1 MGAPIKTVSLR
12 EEDYYRLREQ
22 AEREGRT
29 IQGQVRYLLRFGEA
43 GE

>member
-1 MGAPIKTVSLR
+1 MGSPIKTVSLR
-12 EEDYYRLREQ
+12 EEDYEVLRRQ

-29 IQGQVRYLLRFGEA
+29 LQGQVHYLLQFGD

>member
-12 EEDYYRLREQ
+12 ESDYYQLREQ

-29 IQGQVRYLLRFGEA
+29 IQGQVHYLLQFGEA